1 MGICLGEGG
10 GLDLPCSPLCPQ
22 YSKEPPNSAAPV
34 VSSWLLY
41 PLRWWRGG
49 CCPLGEPRLPSV
61 ALACIHASPQKCPF
75 LGQNTAP
82 LLTHFVSPCGRK
94 APARQPGCPPH
105 TRVPPTYQGA
115 PHIPARVSPCR
126 NSQGT
131 PPPQKPGNC
140 AHQPGCPRAS
150 QGTLTPSRVPPT
162 PTRVPPTPVSLTSHN
177 SQGTPTRV
185 RELHIPARVPLPV
198 RCPPHSI
205 QGNPTYQLG

>member
-105 TRVPPTYQGA
+105 TRVPPTYQTGCLPAVIARA
-115 PHIPARVSPCR
+115 PPTTKTRELR
-126 NSQGT
+126 
-131 PPPQKPGNC
+131 
-140 AHQPGCPRAS
+140 
-150 QGTLTPSRVPPT
+150 T
-162 PTRVPPTPVSLTSHN
+162 PTRMPPCQPGHPHTQQSATHTNQGATHTSQFDLT
-177 SQGTPTRV
+177 
-185 RELHIPARVPLPV
+185 
-198 RCPPHSI
+198 
-205 QGNPTYQLG
+205 